1 MNFSKHHRRT
11 ERLARG
17 RAMIGK
23 RFLLHGLVAVTAV
36 AGVAAFE
43 AADAVQAVANSP
55 VHPTTTLTLT
65 NGTGA
70 PGQWAATGN
79 TYSPG
84 LNDVQIW
91 VMDVTHGGWSTLEY
105 QSGLTT
111 SARLLPLILGGGFSA
126 AGELKEVLIDPDVGY
141 REEAVHPLKCGHKYE
156 AVTDDPI
163 DGYVYGNVLSEPACT

>member
-1 MNFSKHHRRT
+1 MNISKHHRRT
-11 ERLARG
+11 ERLG
-17 RAMIGK
+17 RHRTTIGK
-23 RFLLHGLVAVTAV
+23 RVLLHGLVAVTAV
-36 AGVAAFE
+36 AGATAFA
-43 AADAVQAVANSP
+43 AADAVPAVANSP

-84 LNDVQIW
+84 LSDVQIW

-111 SARLLPLILGGGFSA
+111 SARLLPFILGGGLSA
-126 AGELKEVLIDPDVGY
+126 AGKLKEVLIDPDVGY
-141 REEAVHPLKCGHKYE
+141 RKEAVDPLKCGHNYQ